1 MTLRL
6 FQQPIPKPC
15 RDAGTMAEQDLPAA
29 KEARAHREALAAA
42 ILADAEPLTPGLYLV
57 ATPIGNLKDIT
68 LRALGVLARADAVA
82 CEDTRRTGQLL
93 HHYGLSTAML
103 PYHDHNAARQ
113 RPKLLAE
120 LKSGAAV
127 ALVSDA
133 GTPLIS
139 DPGYKLVSEA
149 ARAGVAVMPVPG
161 PSALLAALTV
171 SGLPT
176 DRFLFQGFLPAKTQQ
191 RRSRLEEI
199 AAIPATLVLF
209 ETAPRLAETLADLT
223 ATMGDR
229 PAAVAHELTKLHES
243 CDRGTL
249 AELAAGYA
257 RDKPRGE
264 YVLVIGPPEDTPA
277 DPAAIDEALQGALKS
292 HSLRESAD
300 LVSGALGIPR
310 RQAYQRALALAKAPP
325 EPGT

>member
-1 MTLRL
+1 
-6 FQQPIPKPC
+6 
-15 RDAGTMAEQDLPAA
+15 MAEQDLSAA
-29 KEARAHREALAAA
+29 KEGRAHREALAAA
-42 ILADAEPLTPGLYLV
+42 IRAEADPLAPGLYLV

-68 LRALGVLARADAVA
+68 LRALSVLARADVVA

-113 RPKLLAE
+113 RPKLLND
-120 LKSGAAV
+120 LKSGGAV

-149 ARAGVAVMPVPG
+149 ARGGVAVMSVPG

-176 DRFLFQGFLPAKTQQ
+176 DRFLFQGFLPAKAQQ
-191 RRSRLEEI
+191 RRARLAEI
-199 AAIPATLVLF
+199 AALPATLVLF
-209 ETAPRLAETLADLT
+209 ETAPRLAETLADL
-223 ATMGDR
+223 ADMMGDR

-249 AELAAGYA
+249 AELAASYA
-257 RDKPRGE
+257 RGEPRGE
-264 YVLVIGPPEDTPA
+264 YVLVIGPPEDRPA
-277 DPAAIDEALQGALKS
+277 DPAELDGALEDALRS
-292 HSLRESAD
+292 HSLREAAD
-300 LVSGALGIPR
+300 LVSGALGAPR
-310 RQAYQRALALAKAPP
+310 RQVYQRALALTKAPP
-325 EPGT
+325 EPET